1 MILDKEVKCMGKE
14 EKTNREYILGCQKEI
29 EKIVDLM
36 ARILEVILHLEGN
49 VMKISKIIGIKDI
62 DPLIEENANDVKE
75 LEKLSE

>member
-1 MILDKEVKCMGKE
+1 MGKE